1 MCCVNHSE
9 CVVSINQNALC
20 QPIRICYVKLF
31 WPHHVAV
38 FLTSWLSTGCCFWNC
53 HKLSCHL
60 TEYLMSHFQV
70 CTCFLKTFFS
80 PLTFVPKL
88 TTLEGCSPE
97 NGLCCVVFTVACYI
111 CACWPDTFNISMW
124 VLSYKLLSG
133 MTKVLQLLSD
143 LSMLQSEPRL

>member
-1 MCCVNHSE
+1 MCCVNQSE
-9 CVVSINQNALC
+9 CIVSTNQNLLC
-20 QPIRICYVKLF
+20 QTILASSCCS
-31 WPHHVAV
+31 